1 MAILIHATWFALMSA
16 FGWMTFEEVAL
27 GDGFWPMAGTVYVMS
42 VVLLWFPVG
51 FWLSV
56 RRNLGY
62 QQDWVRTVSVC
73 VLGVAFLVIG
83 LFGLN
88 AADTSLWIFG
98 TFLFLFVGAAS
109 QILLVLFIRSV
120 FLRRIP

>member
-1 MAILIHATWFALMSA
+1 
-16 FGWMTFEEVAL
+16 
-27 GDGFWPMAGTVYVMS
+27 MAGTVYVAL
-42 VVLLWFPVG
+42 VVLLWYPFAA
-51 FWLSV
+51 WLRV
-56 RRNLGY
+56 RRGIGF
-62 QQDWVRTVSVC
+62 QQDWARTTNVC